1 MGYPE
6 ECVWAYVSAQTCVHT
21 HAYPHACTSIVAMGG
36 KARGSTWE
44 LLCVGGGPCVFVGG
58 PGGPVPVCDA
68 LPPSLP
74 PCVSPRRPGAR
85 CRAVEDIKLQTLSL
99 DGWPSCIRGP
109 KVPGRSSDLGLRVK
123 SGPRRC
129 RRGKWEDSCCGEGPF
144 PCASFGAWVTCVLP
158 TQQVA
163 ALRPTELP
171 IFPRGRIVGR
181 SKIIIKIM
189 KSTIITTN
197 LTYYVA
203 GKGNGNPLQ
212 FYCLENPMDR
222 EAW

>member
-1 MGYPE
+1 MNSFRSLKLP
-6 ECVWAYVSAQTCVHT
+6 VRLNLSALAHQSEPQGSPCCQSPASPRATAPGT
-21 HAYPHACTSIVAMGG
+21 HACTSMVAMGG

-99 DGWPSCIRGP
+99 DGWPSCIKGP

-123 SGPRRC
+123 SGPRRS
-129 RRGKWEDSCCGEGPF
+129 RQGKWEHSCCGEGPF

-158 TQQVA
+158 TQRAA

-171 IFPRGRIVGR
+171 IFPSGRIVYR
-181 SKIIIKIM
+181 FIK
-189 KSTIITTN
+189 
-197 LTYYVA
+197 
-203 GKGNGNPLQ
+203 PE
-212 FYCLENPMDR
+212 F
-222 EAW
+222 